1 MRKIIAIL
9 LMVTLVGSLMA
20 GCVDSKTVTVED
32 TELPKSRILTEEE
45 ARKIGVPLSDIK
57 EIYGDTNDTVEEK
70 YADTGAV
77 VIEDKNLESAIRE
90 IIGKSTGE
98 ITKKDMEVLVILD
111 IRDKDVSNLKGLE
124 HATNLLY
131 LGIVNKDSSLSDL
144 RPISKLTK
152 LSDLI
157 IENAEISDTSPLKDL
172 TNLTILSLKNNN
184 ISDISPLK
192 NLINLD
198 CIDIEYN
205 NVRDID
211 VFSEFTKLRYA
222 YIEGN
227 NISDINPLSGL
238 TELKRL
244 RVTNN
249 IKDLSMLENLDNLVD
264 LELVQ

>member
-1 MRKIIAIL
+1 MRRIMAIL

-20 GCVDSKTVTVED
+20 GCVDNKTVTVED

-45 ARKIGVPLSDIK
+45 ARKIGISSSDIK
-57 EIYGDTNDTVEEK
+57 EIYGDTN
-70 YADTGAV
+70 DTGAV

-90 IIGKSTGE
+90 IIGKPTGD
-98 ITKKDMEVLVILD
+98 ITKKDMEVLVVLD
-111 IRDKDVSNLKGLE
+111 IKGKDIYSLEGLE
-124 HATNLLY
+124 HAVNLLY
-131 LGIVNKDSSLSDL
+131 LGIENEDSSLSDL

-152 LSDLI
+152 LTDLI
-157 IENAEISDTSPLKDL
+157 IENAEISDVSPLKDL

-192 NLINLD
+192 SLTNLD
-198 CIDIEYN
+198 CISIEYN

-244 RVTNN
+244 RATNN
-249 IKDLSMLENLDNLVD
+249 IKDLSMLDNLDNLVD
-264 LELVQ
+264 LELN

>member
-1 MRKIIAIL
+1 MRKILAIL

-20 GCVDSKTVTVED
+20 GCVE
-32 TELPKSRILTEEE
+32 
-45 ARKIGVPLSDIK
+45 SD
-57 EIYGDTNDTVEEK
+57 
-70 YADTGAV
+70 V
-77 VIEDKNLESAIRE
+77 VHIVDNNLEIEIRE
-90 IIGKSTGE
+90 ILGKPTGD
-98 ITKKDMEVLVILD
+98 ITKKDMEVLVVLD
-111 IRDKDVSNLKGLE
+111 IKGKDIYSLEGLE
-124 HATNLLY
+124 HAVNLFY

-152 LSDLI
+152 LTDLI
-157 IENAEISDTSPLKDL
+157 IENAEISDVRPIKDL
-172 TNLTILSLKNNN
+172 TNLTLLSLKNNN

-198 CIDIEYN
+198 LIDIEYN
-205 NVRDID
+205 DVRDIST
-211 VFSEFTKLRYA
+211 FSEFTQLRYA

-227 NISDINPLSGL
+227 NISDISSLSGL

-244 RVTNN
+244 RATNN